1 MKYCWIFLWLCI
13 LPFACITPGTAQTPV
28 QITNYNYKN
37 YKGGIQNWGITI
49 SSEQILY
56 SSNNNGLL
64 RYNGND
70 WTLLEPDER
79 STVRAVRCIGN
90 RVYTAGDN
98 NIGYWEYDTNGKI
111 IYTSL
116 LPLVNKLGMKG
127 ETFWSIGETEG
138 KVYFHSFGNIICY
151 DGKVMDYLLK
161 NDCCVSLYQVKEK
174 LFTQK
179 CGGALMLI
187 HKGKLETFCD
197 QAVFGNGETKFM
209 FQIADNEYL
218 IGQSDGKIYSLKN
231 NEIGLFMQLENE
243 THIPVRIDCGSIWK
257 DELLAVGTIGDGLF
271 LIDLKNNRQ
280 THYHSS
286 QLQDLNIHGLCF
298 ADENSLWLSLDNG
311 ISSIILEPAT
321 YLWKTNTDIGT
332 FFDAAHF
339 NGKTYVASNQGIYL
353 YEEDGKKIPTSI
365 YPLQF
370 CNLKNELL
378 CGTTTQLF
386 KMTPQRSSFEPF
398 CNINGVRQFEYVADH
413 GDEYIFLRSYSGIA
427 LLEYKDNTWKY
438 RSLLMNTGDYASIMP
453 ENLHTVWAIHPEKG
467 IYRLRINRELT
478 EVTEFDNFSEID
490 GYANYNRISLFKVE
504 DKILFAT
511 PKGIYQFDISGKN
524 FNRLENISKEILYL
538 DKLQSV
544 KTAYKND
551 IWVATDE
558 ELFLYHIADLSA
570 EPVMHWPFVDNEL
583 MLYDKHYNL
592 KSINDSITFVST
604 CEGTVVINNKMVS
617 RCTANPAPL
626 EMETFCFTDN
636 NNIVHYA
643 DFHQQEIELPNTA
656 TNITIQVTTGLSTHT
671 TSISY
676 RLPGVTNEWSSWQT
690 SGTIYFTN
698 LPSGSYQL
706 EIKDSNQNSL
716 IIPIVVSPPLYK
728 RTWMIAL
735 YVLILLVITAGIVM
749 FISER
754 KRKRLLRKYEEE
766 QKKHAEELQQQAY
779 EQLQEKV
786 KNQESELKNRM
797 RFLTQK
803 QELLDA
809 ISTEVEAQKNELGER
824 YPNKLYRRLMKI
836 IQEGATEKDK
846 LLSFENYFVEVHY
859 EFMLRMQKAYPDLSP
874 SELKFC
880 CLIRA
885 NLSTKEISVIMG
897 IALRSVELK
906 KYRLKRKLNL
916 EQESSLTSYILTI

>member
-1 MKYCWIFLWLCI
+1 MNYYRIILWWLLI
-13 LPFACITPGTAQTPV
+13 SFACLCKSKAQTPV
-28 QITNYNYKN
+28 QFTNYNYKN
-37 YKGGIQNWGITI
+37 YKGGIQNWGITV
-49 SSEQILY
+49 SPENILY

-70 WTLLEPDER
+70 WTLLEPGER

-90 RVYTAGDN
+90 RIYTSGDN
-98 NIGYWEYDTNGKI
+98 NIGYWEYDANGRI
-111 IYTSL
+111 MYTSL
-116 LPLVNKLGMKG
+116 LPLVNKLGIKG

-138 KVYFHSFGNIICY
+138 YVYFHSFGNIIY
-151 DGKVMDYLLK
+151 YNGTTMDYLVK
-161 NDCCVSLYQVKEK
+161 NDCCTSLYQTGEK

-179 CGGALMLI
+179 CGGPLMQIIGNELKI
-187 HKGKLETFCD
+187 FCD
-197 QAVFGNGETKFM
+197 NTLLQNGETKFM
-209 FQIADNEYL
+209 FQIADDEYL
-218 IGQSDGKIYSLKN
+218 IGQSSGKIYTLKN
-231 NEIGLFMQLENE
+231 NEVTLFTQLETENS
-243 THIPVRIDCGSIWK
+243 IPVRIDCGSIWK
-257 DELLAVGTIGDGLF
+257 NEIVAIGTIGDGLF
-271 LIDLKNNRQ
+271 LLNLKNKQQ

-298 ADENSLWLSLDNG
+298 VDENFLWLSLDNG
-311 ISSIILEPAT
+311 ISSVILQPAT
-321 YLWKTNTDIGT
+321 YLWKTNIDIGT

-353 YEEDGKKIPTSI
+353 YEEDGRKMPTSI

-386 KMTPQRSSFEPF
+386 KMTAQRSYFEPF
-398 CNINGVRQFEYVADH
+398 CPINGVRQFEYIADH
-413 GDEYIFLRSYSGIA
+413 GDEYIFIRSYSGIA
-427 LLEYKDNTWKY
+427 LLEYKENTWKY
-438 RSLLMNTGDYASIMP
+438 RSLIMDTEDYASIMP
-453 ENLHTVWAIHPEKG
+453 ENLHTIWAIHPEKG
-467 IYRLRINRELT
+467 IYRLRINKELNQ
-478 EVTEFDNFSEID
+478 VKEFDNFSEID
-490 GYANYNRISLFKVE
+490 GYNNYNRISLVKVE

-511 PKGIYQFDISGKN
+511 PKGIYLFDIDGKS
-524 FNRLENISKEILYL
+524 FQKQEKISKEILYL
-538 DKLQSV
+538 DKLQSMKV
-544 KTAYKND
+544 AYKND
-551 IWVATDE
+551 IWVATNE
-558 ELFLYHIADLSA
+558 ELFLYHTVDLSA
-570 EPVMHWPFVDNEL
+570 ERAMHWPFVDNEL

-604 CEGTVVINNKMVS
+604 CEGTVVINNKMVN
-617 RCTANPAPL
+617 RCASKPYPL
-626 EMETFCFTDN
+626 KIENFCFTDHTHTTQY
-636 NNIVHYA
+636 V

-656 TNITIQVTTGLSTHT
+656 TNIIIQTTTGLNAHA

-690 SGTIYFTN
+690 SGIIYFTN
-698 LPSGSYQL
+698 LPSGTYQL
-706 EIKDSNQNSL
+706 EIKDSNQHSL
-716 IIPIVVSPPLYK
+716 IIPILVSPPLYK

-735 YVLILLVITAGIVM
+735 YVLILLIITAGIVAL
-749 FISER
+749 ISER
-754 KRKRLLRKYEEE
+754 RRKILLRRYKKE
-766 QKKHAEELQQQAY
+766 QRRYAEELQQQAY
-779 EQLQEKV
+779 MQLQEKV
-786 KNQESELKNRM
+786 RNQESELKNRM

-809 ISTEVEAQKNELGER
+809 ISTEVETQKNELGER

-859 EFMLRMQKAYPDLSP
+859 EFMLRMQKVCPDLSP

-880 CLIRA
+880 CLLRA
-885 NLSTKEISVIMG
+885 NLSTKEISTIMG

-916 EQESSLTSYILTI
+916 DQDSSLTSYILTI